1 MKLPRKLVMAS
12 LTAACVTTAVLQAHT
27 PAAIQKPTMEGYPA
41 AGSPAIIK
49 LISPGAEPRK
59 ALRYAVPAGY
69 KGQMDMS
76 MTMAMNVNV
85 GGMAMPMNLP
95 TVKMTADLGVDSVA
109 PNGDMSYS
117 IAFTG
122 ATVDAAG
129 GEANP
134 MLAGALQGIQNA
146 IAGIKGTATVS
157 SRGLVKSAKID
168 AGSAGSQAQQ
178 MMGELTSQI
187 ENLATAFPEE
197 AVGVGAK
204 WETRSAIS
212 AAGQFSFQKT
222 TMEVVS
228 IDGATVNL
236 KFAVEQTTPP
246 QPFTNSALP
255 AGTEVQLDG
264 AKGTGSGT
272 NAIRLDTLVPKG
284 ESTINSTMSMT
295 LSMGGQSQAMTMEN
309 SVKLTVAPSIVK

>member
-1 MKLPRKLVMAS
+1 
-12 LTAACVTTAVLQAHT
+12 
-27 PAAIQKPTMEGYPA
+27 
-41 AGSPAIIK
+41 
-49 LISPGAEPRK
+49 
-59 ALRYAVPAGY
+59 
-69 KGQMDMS
+69 MDMN
-76 MTMAMNVNV
+76 MTMSMNVNV
-85 GGMAMPMNLP
+85 GGMAMPMNMP
-95 TVKMTADLGVDSVA
+95 TVKMTADLAVDSVA

-122 ATVDAAG
+122 ATVDAAAD
-129 GEANP
+129 ANP
-134 MLAGALQGIQNA
+134 MLANALQGIQNA

-157 SRGLVKSAKID
+157 SRGLVKSAKMD
-168 AGSAGSQAQQ
+168 AGSAGGQAQQ

-228 IDGATVNL
+228 IDGTTVNL
-236 KFAVEQTTPP
+236 KFAIEQTTPP

-309 SVKLTVAPSIVK
+309 SIKLTVAPSIVK